1 MTQAAEPDRAPLV
14 SADFLDRCLGFRATL
29 VDRVAHYSNGARRG
43 LFLNDGAFFVGASD
57 DVVLISRDRWDDE
70 RNH

>member
-43 LFLNDGAFFVGASD
+43 LFLNDGAFLSGP
-57 DVVLISRDRWDDE
+57 LTM
-70 RNH
+70 